1 MVMLKPRQV
10 TAEGIAING
19 HVIIVFYCLGGAA
32 LALWLL
38 ARFPSVGP
46 QRPITVIL
54 SVLAVGIGLSVAG
67 ALVEALAAI
76 GPIGLAFALLAVVL
90 PSLTT
95 AFWVSGCVLR
105 TLAGMPGLRR

>member
-1 MVMLKPRQV
+1 MVMLKPERV
-10 TAEGIAING
+10 RAEGIAING
-19 HVIIVFYCLGGAA
+19 NLIIVFFCLGGAS

-46 QRPITVIL
+46 QRPMTVIL

-76 GPIGLAFALLAVVL
+76 GRLGIALALLAVVL
-90 PSLTT
+90 PSLTG